1 MKNFWIV
8 EKEFLTKKGFDYQGK
23 GESNEVSKHESY
35 FEALEVLKSENQ
47 NVLTWQD
54 LNAKYDEDLTILTIS
69 EALVD
74 NDGEVYD
81 YLPEDDYVVV
91 K

>member
-1 MKNFWIV
+1 MKSFWV
-8 EKEFLTKKGFDYQGK
+8 VDKQHLTKKGFDYQGK
-23 GESNEVSKHESY
+23 GESREVSQHESY

-47 NVLTWQD
+47 NVLTWQQ
-54 LNAKYDEDLTILTIS
+54 LNEQFDEDLTILTIL